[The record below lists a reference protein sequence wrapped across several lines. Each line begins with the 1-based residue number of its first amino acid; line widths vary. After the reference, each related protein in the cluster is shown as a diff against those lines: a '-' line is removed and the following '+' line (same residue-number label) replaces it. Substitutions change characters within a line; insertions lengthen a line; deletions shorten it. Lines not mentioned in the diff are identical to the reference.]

1 MLKSTPRFLLITA
14 LTFLVCAAARAQD
27 QTPDVSPIVVNGNLP
42 FQISLSVQ
50 DMGSADVP
58 TLQSYAIGQVGD
70 DWVVIDGR
78 TNGLHGF
85 SDNGTINFPPADQNT
100 NVWVIDPVTGQ
111 TWSRSLSDASAGI
124 TSQEFNA
131 LSATATEFYQDGST
145 LYVAGGYLYDST
157 VDNFTTY
164 DTLTALNL
172 PGIINWVQNDTGT
185 LAQNLLQTTSP
196 NFQVTGGAMSEI
208 NGLTLL
214 SVGQDFEGP
223 YTSAANG
230 NYTDQIRTFNIVN
243 TGSSLSIANYSA
255 AIPDPNL
262 RRRDLNV
269 VPILQSDG
277 NGGYIQ
283 SLSALSGVFYNGSGA
298 WTVPVEISANGTTS
312 MADPT
317 APGTFKQGMNNYRS
331 PVISLYDSATDST
344 HSVLLGGI
352 SLQYYDYGNS
362 TFVTDE
368 NLPFIDQST
377 DIVRT
382 DTGNYTQYLLNS
394 AAYPTILSTQTND
407 QPLLFG
413 AGAQFVPAS
422 GLPMIDGLIDMA
434 NITSPTLLGYVY
446 GGIEAD
452 AGDFGNSTA
461 SNLIFDVYYTPV
473 PEPADAAWAFAV
485 GAVLVGVLSRR
496 RTRTG

>member
-1 MLKSTPRFLLITA
+1 MLKCFCHSLIRA
-14 LTFLVCAAARAQD
+14 ILTLLVCATARAQD
-27 QTPDVSPIVVNGNLP
+27 QTPTVSPIVVNGDLP

-58 TLQSYAIGQVGD
+58 TLQSYALGQVGD
-70 DWVVIDGR
+70 DWVVVDGR
-78 TNGLHGF
+78 TNGLHSF
-85 SDNGTINFPPADQNT
+85 TNNGTINFPPADQNT
-100 NVWVIDPVTGQ
+100 EVWVINPVTGQ
-111 TWSRSLSDASAGI
+111 TWSRSLTDPSAGLS
-124 TSQEFNA
+124 TPQFNA
-131 LSATATEFYQDGST
+131 LSATAPEFYQDNST
-145 LYVAGGYLYDST
+145 LYVAGGYLYDSS

-223 YTSAANG
+223 YTAAANG

-243 TGSSLSIANYSA
+243 SGSSLSIANYSA
-255 AIPDPNL
+255 TTPDPNL

-277 NGGYIQ
+277 HGGYIQ

-312 MADPT
+312 MADPA
-317 APGTFKQGMNNYRS
+317 APGTFKQGMNNYHS

-344 HSVLLGGI
+344 NSVLLGGI

-394 AAYPTILSTQTND
+394 ATYPTITAPTNG
-407 QPLLFG
+407 QPWLFG
-413 AGAQFVPAS
+413 AGAQFVPAT

-446 GGIEAD
+446 GGIQAD
-452 AGDFGNSTA
+452 AGDNGNSTA
-461 SNLIFDVYYTPV
+461 SNTIFDVYYTPV
-473 PEPADAAWAFAV
+473 PEPATAACAFAAI
-485 GAVLVGVLSRR
+485 GALTVLLSRR
-496 RTRTG
+496 RIRVG